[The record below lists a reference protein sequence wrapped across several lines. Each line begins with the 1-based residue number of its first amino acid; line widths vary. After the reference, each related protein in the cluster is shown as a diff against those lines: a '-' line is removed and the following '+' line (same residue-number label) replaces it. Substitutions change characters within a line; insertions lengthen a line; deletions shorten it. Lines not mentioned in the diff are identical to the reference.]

1 MITQLGQKVLHKHQT
16 TAINWM
22 MEREADHVFCGGL
35 LCDEMGLG
43 KTITTIGHMIN
54 SPVEHTLI
62 LAPLA
67 VIHQWTKAF
76 LSLGKASPAIYEIKA
91 TKRWRLVGGETKNG
105 TVYITNYD
113 KLISNQNLFRT
124 AYDRL
129 ICDEAH
135 TIRNYKS
142 KKYMSLHTIH
152 HKATWLLT
160 GTPIV
165 NRTMDLSTLLALINN
180 RLPPNRTLSEEKA
193 ADYMR
198 LYALCRTTEQ
208 LRDTIVA
215 ALPHAPTIIHHRLP
229 FRTEEEATF
238 YRGIQ
243 GVLAAELQRVM
254 DAEHMDMYMFL
265 ELLMRLRQISVHPQI
280 YINAKRRQNKSYCRK
295 NWVGDSTKTEAIVD
309 ILRKDSGEHGYVI
322 FCQFKE
328 EIALLQERL
337 SKEECVENVLVY
349 SGDMTASQ
357 RAEVITASETHTD
370 IPLGGSVDQILQS
383 ACPSARM
390 LPLDCCSVIQG
401 FLGPRHTVIL
411 AQIHCA
417 GTGINLQHMDRVI
430 FTTPWWTAA
439 LMDQAAGR
447 VLRLGQT
454 RRVVIHHLALEEE
467 YENSVNIDDYINERV
482 EQKRS
487 LCRSLLEA
495 ASHAV

>member
-1 MITQLGQKVLHKHQT
+1 MITQLGQKVLHRHQS
-16 TAINWM
+16 TAIQWM
-22 MEREADHVFCGGL
+22 KEREEDPVFCGGL

-43 KTITTIGHMIN
+43 KTLTTIGHMIN
-54 SPVEHTLI
+54 SPVQYTLI

-67 VIHQWTKAF
+67 VLHQWVKDF
-76 LSLGKASPAIYEIKA
+76 LSLGKSSPAIYEMKA
-91 TKRWRLVGGETKNG
+91 GKWRPSGGEPKNG
-105 TVYITNYD
+105 AVYITNYD
-113 KLISNQNLFRT
+113 KLLSNPNLFRES
-124 AYDRL
+124 YDRL

-135 TIRNYKS
+135 IVRNHNS
-142 KKYMSLHTIH
+142 KKYKNLHKIT
-152 HKATWLLT
+152 HKTTWLLT

-165 NRTMDLSTLLALINN
+165 NRTMDLSALLSLINK
-180 RLPPNRTLSEEKA
+180 RLSPNRTLPEEKA
-193 ADYMR
+193 TEYMS

-215 ALPHAPTIIHHRLP
+215 ALPHPPTIHHHRLP

-243 GVLAAELQRVM
+243 GVLAAELQRIM
-254 DAEHMDMYMFL
+254 DAVHMDMYEFL
-265 ELLMRLRQISVHPQI
+265 ELLLRLRQISVHPQV
-280 YINAKRRQNKSYCRK
+280 YINAKRRKNKHYPRK
-295 NWVGDSTKTEAIVD
+295 DWIGDSTKTEAIVD
-309 ILRKDSGEHGYVI
+309 ILRKDTGEHGYVI

-337 SKEECVENVLVY
+337 SKEECVENILVY
-349 SGDMTASQ
+349 NGEMTAAQ
-357 RAEVITASETHTD
+357 RADIIADSEKYMDTAIGE
-370 IPLGGSVDQILQS
+370 SVYRTLKK
-383 ACPSARM
+383 A
-390 LPLDCCSVIQG
+390 LPHSRDLNLDCCGVIQG

-417 GTGINLQHMDRVI
+417 GTGLNLQHMDRVI

-439 LMDQAAGR
+439 LMDQAVGR

-467 YENSVNIDDYINERV
+467 YENSMNIDDYINERV
-482 EQKRS
+482 EMKRT

-495 ASHAV
+495 ANHQV